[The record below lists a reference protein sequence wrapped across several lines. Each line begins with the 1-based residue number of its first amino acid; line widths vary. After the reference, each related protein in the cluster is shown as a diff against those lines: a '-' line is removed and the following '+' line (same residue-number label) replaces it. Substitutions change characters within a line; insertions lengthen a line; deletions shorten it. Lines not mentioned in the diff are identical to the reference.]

1 MVRVGCPTDGGS
13 LLSGTDGLSLLE
25 ILVAVVLFTTA
36 LLIGG
41 RSIVEFVHQVG
52 VSEARAQA
60 TEFAVAEMERVRL
73 LPYERITAIPPA
85 PVPEAPGYVRSV
97 DVAVF
102 GADPSDV
109 YAYRLVT
116 VTVQPPG
123 GLDPVRVSTA
133 VAE

>member
-1 MVRVGCPTDGGS
+1 M
-13 LLSGTDGLSLLE
+13 
-25 ILVAVVLFTTA
+25 AVVLFTVA

-52 VSEARAQA
+52 VSETRAQA
-60 TEFAVAEMERVRL
+60 IEFAMAEMERVRL
-73 LPYERITAIPPA
+73 LPYEQITAIPPA
-85 PVPEAPGYVRSV
+85 PVPDAPEYKRSV
-97 DVAVF
+97 DIVVF
-102 GADPSDV
+102 GSDPSEV

>member
-1 MVRVGCPTDGGS
+1 MARAGCLTS
-13 LLSGTDGLSLLE
+13 RSRHVSSTHGLSLLE
-25 ILVAVVLFTTA
+25 ILVAVVLFTVA

-41 RSIVEFVHQVG
+41 RSIVSFVHQVG

-60 TEFAVAEMERVRL
+60 TEFAMAEMERVRL
-73 LPYERITAIPPA
+73 LPYERITSIPPA
-85 PVPEAPGYVRSV
+85 PVPEAPEYVRSV

-102 GADPSDV
+102 RADPSDL

-123 GLDPVRVSTA
+123 GLDAVRISTA